1 MFDVCGGK
9 CSLTVHVPY
18 SSVQLGTGMA
28 RHPKLDDHF
37 HFPIFNMILIVR
49 YFKLPVQPKNLL
61 VLNELES
68 GYTYSIVLCS
78 VQQYHQTGILIL
90 QYRVEES

>member
-1 MFDVCGGK
+1 MVLAWHVTL
-9 CSLTVHVPY
+9 SLTI
-18 SSVQLGTGMA
+18 
-28 RHPKLDDHF
+28 
-37 HFPIFNMILIVR
+37 IFTFQYMILIVR

>member
-9 CSLTVHVPY
+9 SSLTVHVPY

-37 HFPIFNMILIVR
+37 HFPIYDPNRQIF
-49 YFKLPVQPKNLL
+49 
-61 VLNELES
+61 
-68 GYTYSIVLCS
+68 
-78 VQQYHQTGILIL
+78 
-90 QYRVEES
+90 